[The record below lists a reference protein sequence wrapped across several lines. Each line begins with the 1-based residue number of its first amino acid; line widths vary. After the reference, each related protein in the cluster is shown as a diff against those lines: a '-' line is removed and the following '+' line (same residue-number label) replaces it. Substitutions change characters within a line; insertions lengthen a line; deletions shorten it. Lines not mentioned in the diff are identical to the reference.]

1 MRIDLR
7 KLYSLASVD
16 VDGTIT
22 FPEERLKSAGII
34 RLEDVS
40 VHGKA
45 IINYEDEIEL
55 DLDLSG
61 KMYLPCAI
69 SLEEV
74 EVPFA
79 TKIEEIIGE
88 NNINNNFYLDL
99 SDILWENIVLEV
111 PIRLTSSAGAKLK
124 GEGWEL
130 NSEKK
135 DDGLDPRFEKLN
147 ELFKGGE

>member
-1 MRIDLR
+1 MKIDLR

-16 VDGTIT
+16 VDGVIT

-99 SDILWENIVLEV
+99 SDILWENVVLEI
-111 PIRLTSSAGAKLK
+111 PIKVVKEGVQLETSSGK
-124 GEGWEL
+124 GWSVEE
-130 NSEKK
+130 N
-135 DDGLDPRFEKLN
+135 
-147 ELFKGGE
+147 

>member
-22 FPEERLKSAGII
+22 FPEEKLKSAGII

-99 SDILWENIVLEV
+99 SDILWENIVLEI
-111 PIRLTSSAGAKLK
+111 PIKVVKEGVHLETSSGK
-124 GEGWEL
+124 GWSVEE
-130 NSEKK
+130 N
-135 DDGLDPRFEKLN
+135 
-147 ELFKGGE
+147 

>member
-1 MRIDLR
+1 MKIDLR

-79 TKIEEIIGE
+79 TKIEEIIVE

-99 SDILWENIVLEV
+99 SDILWENIVLEI
-111 PIRLTSSAGAKLK
+111 PIKVVKEGVHLETSSGK
-124 GEGWEL
+124 GWSVEENYQRYGR
-130 NSEKK
+130 S
-135 DDGLDPRFEKLN
+135 D
-147 ELFKGGE
+147 

>member
-1 MRIDLR
+1 MKIDLR

-22 FPEERLKSAGII
+22 FPEEKLKSAGII

-69 SLEEV
+69 SLEDV

-99 SDILWENIVLEV
+99 SDILWENIVLEI
-111 PIRLTSSAGAKLK
+111 PIKVVKEGVHLETSGGK
-124 GEGWEL
+124 GWSVEE
-130 NSEKK
+130 N
-135 DDGLDPRFEKLN
+135 
-147 ELFKGGE
+147 

>member
-1 MRIDLR
+1 MKIDLR

-34 RLEDVS
+34 RLEDVN

-55 DLDLSG
+55 NLDLSG

-79 TKIEEIIGE
+79 TKIEEIIEE
-88 NNINNNFYLDL
+88 NNINGNFYLDL
-99 SDILWENIVLEV
+99 SDILWENIVLEI
-111 PIRLTSSAGAKLK
+111 PIKVVKEGVQLETSSGK
-124 GEGWEL
+124 GWSVEE
-130 NSEKK
+130 N
-135 DDGLDPRFEKLN
+135 
-147 ELFKGGE
+147 

>member
-1 MRIDLR
+1 MKIDLR

-16 VDGTIT
+16 ADGTIT
-22 FPEERLKSAGII
+22 FPEEKLKSAGII

-99 SDILWENIVLEV
+99 SDILWENIVLEI
-111 PIRLTSSAGAKLK
+111 PIKVVKEGVHLETSSGK
-124 GEGWEL
+124 GWSVEE
-130 NSEKK
+130 N
-135 DDGLDPRFEKLN
+135 
-147 ELFKGGE
+147 

>member
-1 MRIDLR
+1 MKIDLR
-7 KLYSLASVD
+7 KLYSSASVD

-34 RLEDVS
+34 RLEDVN
-40 VHGKA
+40 VYGKA

-55 DLDLSG
+55 NLDLSG

-99 SDILWENIVLEV
+99 SDILWENIVLEI
-111 PIRLTSSAGAKLK
+111 PIKVVKEGVQLETSSGK
-124 GEGWEL
+124 GWSVEE
-130 NSEKK
+130 N
-135 DDGLDPRFEKLN
+135 
-147 ELFKGGE
+147 

>member
-55 DLDLSG
+55 NLDLSG

-99 SDILWENIVLEV
+99 SDILWENIVLEI
-111 PIRLTSSAGAKLK
+111 PIKVVKEGVHLETSSGK
-124 GEGWEL
+124 GWSVEE
-130 NSEKK
+130 N
-135 DDGLDPRFEKLN
+135 
-147 ELFKGGE
+147 

>member
-22 FPEERLKSAGII
+22 FSEERLKSAGII

-55 DLDLSG
+55 NLDLSG

-99 SDILWENIVLEV
+99 SDILWENIVLEI
-111 PIRLTSSAGAKLK
+111 PIKVVKEGVHLETSSGK
-124 GEGWEL
+124 GWSVEE
-130 NSEKK
+130 N
-135 DDGLDPRFEKLN
+135 
-147 ELFKGGE
+147 

>member
-1 MRIDLR
+1 MKIDLR

-16 VDGTIT
+16 VDGIIT

-99 SDILWENIVLEV
+99 SDILWENIVLEI
-111 PIRLTSSAGAKLK
+111 PIKVVKEGVQLETSSGK
-124 GEGWEL
+124 GWSVEE
-130 NSEKK
+130 N
-135 DDGLDPRFEKLN
+135 
-147 ELFKGGE
+147 

>member
-1 MRIDLR
+1 MKIDLR

-16 VDGTIT
+16 VDGVIT

-55 DLDLSG
+55 NLDLSG

-99 SDILWENIVLEV
+99 SDILWENIVLEI
-111 PIRLTSSAGAKLK
+111 PIKVVKEGVQLETSSGK
-124 GEGWEL
+124 GWSVEE
-130 NSEKK
+130 N
-135 DDGLDPRFEKLN
+135 
-147 ELFKGGE
+147 

>member
-1 MRIDLR
+1 MKIDLR

-34 RLEDVS
+34 RLEDVN

-55 DLDLSG
+55 NLDLSG

-79 TKIEEIIGE
+79 TKIEEIIEE
-88 NNINNNFYLDL
+88 NNINGNFYLDL
-99 SDILWENIVLEV
+99 SDILWENIVLEI
-111 PIRLTSSAGAKLK
+111 PIKVV
-124 GEGWEL
+124 
-130 NSEKK
+130 
-135 DDGLDPRFEKLN
+135 
-147 ELFKGGE
+147 KGGVQLETTSGKGWSVEEN

>member
-16 VDGTIT
+16 VDGVIT

-99 SDILWENIVLEV
+99 SDILWENIVLEI
-111 PIRLTSSAGAKLK
+111 PIKVVKEGVHLETSSGK
-124 GEGWEL
+124 GWSVE
-130 NSEKK
+130 
-135 DDGLDPRFEKLN
+135 
-147 ELFKGGE
+147 

>member
-1 MRIDLR
+1 MKIDLR

-22 FPEERLKSAGII
+22 FPEEKLKSAGII

-61 KMYLPCAI
+61 KMYLPCVI

-99 SDILWENIVLEV
+99 SDILWENIVLEI
-111 PIRLTSSAGAKLK
+111 PIKVVKEGVQLETSSGK
-124 GEGWEL
+124 GWSVEE
-130 NSEKK
+130 N
-135 DDGLDPRFEKLN
+135 
-147 ELFKGGE
+147 

>member
-1 MRIDLR
+1 MKIDLR
-7 KLYSLASVD
+7 KLYSLASVN

-74 EVPFA
+74 EVPFT

-99 SDILWENIVLEV
+99 SDILWENIILEI
-111 PIRLTSSAGAKLK
+111 PIKVVKEGVHLETSSGK
-124 GEGWEL
+124 GWSVEE
-130 NSEKK
+130 N
-135 DDGLDPRFEKLN
+135 
-147 ELFKGGE
+147 

>member
-1 MRIDLR
+1 MKIDLR

-22 FPEERLKSAGII
+22 FPEEKLKSAGII

-55 DLDLSG
+55 NLDLSG

-74 EVPFA
+74 EVPFT
-79 TKIEEIIGE
+79 TKIEEIIEE
-88 NNINNNFYLDL
+88 NNINGNFYLDL
-99 SDILWENIVLEV
+99 SDILWENIVLEI
-111 PIRLTSSAGAKLK
+111 PIKVVKEGVHLETSSGK
-124 GEGWEL
+124 GWSVEE
-130 NSEKK
+130 
-135 DDGLDPRFEKLN
+135 D
-147 ELFKGGE
+147 

>member
-1 MRIDLR
+1 MKIDLR

-99 SDILWENIVLEV
+99 SDILWENIVLEI
-111 PIRLTSSAGAKLK
+111 PIKVVKEGVHLETSGGK
-124 GEGWEL
+124 GWSVEE
-130 NSEKK
+130 N
-135 DDGLDPRFEKLN
+135 
-147 ELFKGGE
+147 

>member
-1 MRIDLR
+1 MKIDLR

-22 FPEERLKSAGII
+22 FPEEKLKSAGII

-61 KMYLPCAI
+61 KMYLLCAI

-99 SDILWENIVLEV
+99 SDILWENIVLEI
-111 PIRLTSSAGAKLK
+111 PIKVVKEGVQLETSSGK
-124 GEGWEL
+124 GWSVEE
-130 NSEKK
+130 N
-135 DDGLDPRFEKLN
+135 
-147 ELFKGGE
+147 

>member
-1 MRIDLR
+1 MKIDLR

-55 DLDLSG
+55 NLDLSG

-88 NNINNNFYLDL
+88 NNINSNFYLDL
-99 SDILWENIVLEV
+99 SDILWENIVLEI
-111 PIRLTSSAGAKLK
+111 PIKVVKEGVQLETSSGK
-124 GEGWEL
+124 GWSVEE
-130 NSEKK
+130 N
-135 DDGLDPRFEKLN
+135 
-147 ELFKGGE
+147 

>member
-1 MRIDLR
+1 MKIDLR

-34 RLEDVS
+34 RLEDVN

-99 SDILWENIVLEV
+99 SDILWENIVLEI
-111 PIRLTSSAGAKLK
+111 PIRVVKEGVFYEATS
-124 GEGWEL
+124 GEGWSLE
-130 NSEKK
+130 EK
-135 DDGLDPRFEKLN
+135 E
-147 ELFKGGE
+147 

>member
-1 MRIDLR
+1 MKIDLR
-7 KLYSLASVD
+7 KLYSLASVNI
-16 VDGTIT
+16 DGTIT

-99 SDILWENIVLEV
+99 SDILWENIVLEI
-111 PIRLTSSAGAKLK
+111 PIKVVKEGVHLETSSGK
-124 GEGWEL
+124 GWSVEE
-130 NSEKK
+130 N
-135 DDGLDPRFEKLN
+135 
-147 ELFKGGE
+147 

>member
-1 MRIDLR
+1 MKIDLR
-7 KLYSLASVD
+7 KLYSLASVN

-22 FPEERLKSAGII
+22 FPEERLKSTGII

-99 SDILWENIVLEV
+99 SDILWENIVLEI
-111 PIRLTSSAGAKLK
+111 PIKVVKEGVHLETSSGK
-124 GEGWEL
+124 GWSVEE
-130 NSEKK
+130 N
-135 DDGLDPRFEKLN
+135 
-147 ELFKGGE
+147 

>member
-1 MRIDLR
+1 MKIDLR

-22 FPEERLKSAGII
+22 FPEEKLKSAGII
-34 RLEDVS
+34 RLEDIKVT
-40 VHGKA
+40 GKA

-74 EVPFA
+74 EVPFT
-79 TKIEEIIGE
+79 TKIEEIIEE
-88 NNINNNFYLDL
+88 NNINGNFYLDL
-99 SDILWENIVLEV
+99 SDILWENIVLEI
-111 PIRLTSSAGAKLK
+111 PIKVVKEGVHLEASSGK
-124 GEGWEL
+124 GWSVEE
-130 NSEKK
+130 
-135 DDGLDPRFEKLN
+135 D
-147 ELFKGGE
+147 

>member
-1 MRIDLR
+1 MKIDLR

-16 VDGTIT
+16 VDGVIT

-99 SDILWENIVLEV
+99 SDILWENIVLEI
-111 PIRLTSSAGAKLK
+111 PIKVVKEGVHLETSSGK
-124 GEGWEL
+124 GWSVEE
-130 NSEKK
+130 N
-135 DDGLDPRFEKLN
+135 
-147 ELFKGGE
+147 

>member
-1 MRIDLR
+1 MKIDLR

-45 IINYEDEIEL
+45 IINYEDEIKL

-99 SDILWENIVLEV
+99 SDILWENIVLEI
-111 PIRLTSSAGAKLK
+111 PIKVVKEGVQLETSSGK
-124 GEGWEL
+124 GWSVEE
-130 NSEKK
+130 N
-135 DDGLDPRFEKLN
+135 
-147 ELFKGGE
+147 

>member
-1 MRIDLR
+1 MKIDLR

-22 FPEERLKSAGII
+22 FPEEKLKSAGII

-99 SDILWENIVLEV
+99 SDILWENIVLEI
-111 PIRLTSSAGAKLK
+111 PIKVVKEGVHLETSGGK
-124 GEGWEL
+124 GWSVEE
-130 NSEKK
+130 N
-135 DDGLDPRFEKLN
+135 
-147 ELFKGGE
+147 

>member
-1 MRIDLR
+1 MKIDLR

-16 VDGTIT
+16 VDGVIT

-79 TKIEEIIGE
+79 TKIEEIIVE

-99 SDILWENIVLEV
+99 SDILWENIVLEI
-111 PIRLTSSAGAKLK
+111 PIKVVKEGVHLETSSGK
-124 GEGWEL
+124 GWSVEE
-130 NSEKK
+130 N
-135 DDGLDPRFEKLN
+135 
-147 ELFKGGE
+147 

>member
-1 MRIDLR
+1 MKIDLR

-22 FPEERLKSAGII
+22 FPEEKLKSAGII

-55 DLDLSG
+55 DLDLSC

-99 SDILWENIVLEV
+99 SDILWENIVLEI
-111 PIRLTSSAGAKLK
+111 PIKVVKEGVQLETSSGK
-124 GEGWEL
+124 GWSVEE
-130 NSEKK
+130 N
-135 DDGLDPRFEKLN
+135 
-147 ELFKGGE
+147 

>member
-1 MRIDLR
+1 MKIDLR

-88 NNINNNFYLDL
+88 NNVNNNFYLDL
-99 SDILWENIVLEV
+99 SDILWENIVLEI
-111 PIRLTSSAGAKLK
+111 PIKVVKEGVHLETSSGK
-124 GEGWEL
+124 GWSVEE
-130 NSEKK
+130 N
-135 DDGLDPRFEKLN
+135 
-147 ELFKGGE
+147 

>member
-1 MRIDLR
+1 MKIDLR

-34 RLEDVS
+34 RLEDVN

-79 TKIEEIIGE
+79 TKIEEIIEE

-99 SDILWENIVLEV
+99 SDILWENIVLEI
-111 PIRLTSSAGAKLK
+111 PIKVVKEGVHLETSSGK
-124 GEGWEL
+124 GWSVEE
-130 NSEKK
+130 N
-135 DDGLDPRFEKLN
+135 
-147 ELFKGGE
+147 

>member
-1 MRIDLR
+1 MKIDLR
-7 KLYSLASVD
+7 KLYSLASVN
-16 VDGTIT
+16 VDGTVT

-99 SDILWENIVLEV
+99 SDILWENIVLEI
-111 PIRLTSSAGAKLK
+111 PIKVVKEGVHLETSSGK
-124 GEGWEL
+124 GWSVEE
-130 NSEKK
+130 N
-135 DDGLDPRFEKLN
+135 
-147 ELFKGGE
+147 

>member
-1 MRIDLR
+1 MKIDLR

-22 FPEERLKSAGII
+22 FPEERLKGAGII

-99 SDILWENIVLEV
+99 SDILWENIVLEI
-111 PIRLTSSAGAKLK
+111 PIKVVKEGVHLETSSGK
-124 GEGWEL
+124 GWSVEE
-130 NSEKK
+130 N
-135 DDGLDPRFEKLN
+135 
-147 ELFKGGE
+147 

>member
-88 NNINNNFYLDL
+88 NNINNNFNTIYGIDSIFDKFSGSVIVPMFEWKLLENNSAFLD
-99 SDILWENIVLEV
+99 
-111 PIRLTSSAGAKLK
+111 
-124 GEGWEL
+124 
-130 NSEKK
+130 
-135 DDGLDPRFEKLN
+135 
-147 ELFKGGE
+147 FKN

>member
-1 MRIDLR
+1 MKIDLR
-7 KLYSLASVD
+7 KLYSLASVN

-74 EVPFA
+74 EVPFT

-99 SDILWENIVLEV
+99 SDILWENIVLEI
-111 PIRLTSSAGAKLK
+111 PIKVVKEGVHLETSSGK
-124 GEGWEL
+124 GWSVEE
-130 NSEKK
+130 N
-135 DDGLDPRFEKLN
+135 
-147 ELFKGGE
+147 

>member
-1 MRIDLR
+1 MKIDLR

-34 RLEDVS
+34 RLEDVN

-61 KMYLPCAI
+61 KMYLLCAI

-99 SDILWENIVLEV
+99 SDILWENIVLEI
-111 PIRLTSSAGAKLK
+111 PIKVVKEGVQLETSSGK
-124 GEGWEL
+124 GWSVEE
-130 NSEKK
+130 N
-135 DDGLDPRFEKLN
+135 
-147 ELFKGGE
+147 

>member
-1 MRIDLR
+1 MKIDLR
-7 KLYSLASVD
+7 KLYSLASVN

-45 IINYEDEIEL
+45 IINYEDDIEL

-74 EVPFA
+74 EVPFT

-99 SDILWENIVLEV
+99 SDILWENIVLEI
-111 PIRLTSSAGAKLK
+111 PIKVVKEGVHLETSSGK
-124 GEGWEL
+124 GWSVEE
-130 NSEKK
+130 N
-135 DDGLDPRFEKLN
+135 
-147 ELFKGGE
+147 

>member
-1 MRIDLR
+1 MKIDLR

-34 RLEDVS
+34 RLDDVS

-99 SDILWENIVLEV
+99 SDILWENIVLEI
-111 PIRLTSSAGAKLK
+111 PIKVVKEGVQLETSSGK
-124 GEGWEL
+124 GWSVEE
-130 NSEKK
+130 N
-135 DDGLDPRFEKLN
+135 
-147 ELFKGGE
+147 

>member
-1 MRIDLR
+1 MKIDLR

-79 TKIEEIIGE
+79 TKIEEIIEE

-99 SDILWENIVLEV
+99 SDILWENIVLEI
-111 PIRLTSSAGAKLK
+111 PIKVVKEGVQLETSSGK
-124 GEGWEL
+124 GWSVEE
-130 NSEKK
+130 N
-135 DDGLDPRFEKLN
+135 
-147 ELFKGGE
+147 

>member
-1 MRIDLR
+1 MKIDLR

-16 VDGTIT
+16 VDGVIT

-74 EVPFA
+74 EVPFT

-99 SDILWENIVLEV
+99 SDILWENIVLEI
-111 PIRLTSSAGAKLK
+111 PIKVVKEGVHLETSGGK
-124 GEGWEL
+124 GWSVEE
-130 NSEKK
+130 N
-135 DDGLDPRFEKLN
+135 
-147 ELFKGGE
+147 